1 MAQVTPSAPPEAR
14 PAGVERAVEEGA
26 AMAAGLPPAIARWAA
41 SAQPL
46 RRAVVLLLVG
56 TSYFAAA
63 KLGLLVAIVHTSAT
77 AVWPP
82 TGIAL
87 ASLLLLGNQAWPAIA
102 VGAFLANITTHGSVA
117 ACAGIA
123 TGNTLEALVGAWLVR
138 RYARGREAF
147 FSGLDAFR
155 FTVLAGV
162 LATSVSATFGVLSV
176 TLSGD
181 ATWAKFGPIW
191 WTWWLGD
198 MGGAFVV
205 APLILVWSTGPRV
218 PWNEWTRARAV
229 EAVCAFAALLLAGQ
243 AIFGW
248 LAPVGSDPVVLKFL
262 CMPILIWIAYR
273 FDPRTAA
280 TGVFVLAAIA
290 TLGTVRG
297 ALASGPGVLNESL
310 MLIQVYLAVTAM
322 STLVLAAAVH
332 ERTQA
337 ERALRATS
345 DELREALT
353 EVEAFSHAVS
363 HDLRT
368 PLSTVYNYAAVLEED
383 YGGQLDPDTL
393 GRLRRIRASVRSA
406 TDLLDELVKFVW
418 AGNPTIPKRMLDM
431 SALAREACAELVVAT
446 EDGSAVQFDVGE
458 LPPAHGNP
466 QMLGRVLY
474 NLLSNAVKFTRGREA
489 RRVTISGRVEG
500 NENVYS
506 VVDNG
511 VGFDPRLGEEMFRP
525 FYQANPVRFAG
536 AGLGLAIAAKIV
548 RRHGGRVGA
557 ESDGTSGARFWFT
570 LPEGGIDE
578 PVSGGPAG
586 R

>member
-1 MAQVTPSAPPEAR
+1 
-14 PAGVERAVEEGA
+14 
-26 AMAAGLPPAIARWAA
+26 MAAGLPPAIARWAA

-117 ACAGIA
+117 TCAGIA

-138 RYARGREAF
+138 RYARGREAL

-176 TLSGD
+176 TLWGD

-205 APLILVWSTGPRV
+205 APLILLWSTGPRV
-218 PWNEWTRARAV
+218 PWSEWTRARAV

-368 PLSTVYNYAAVLEED
+368 PMSTVYNYAAVLEED

-431 SALAREACAELVVAT
+431 TALAREACAELVVAT
-446 EDGSAVQFDVGE
+446 EDGSAVRFDVGE

-489 RRVTISGRVEG
+489 RRVEISGRVEG

-525 FYQANPVRFAG
+525 FYQGNPVRYAG

-557 ESDGTSGARFWFT
+557 ESDGASGARFWFT
-570 LPEGGIDE
+570 LPQGGVDE
-578 PVSGGPAG
+578 PVSGGLAG

>member
-1 MAQVTPSAPPEAR
+1 
-14 PAGVERAVEEGA
+14 
-26 AMAAGLPPAIARWAA
+26 MAAGLPPAIARWAA

-117 ACAGIA
+117 TCAGIA

-138 RYARGREAF
+138 RYARGREAL

-155 FTVLAGV
+155 FTLLAGV

-176 TLSGD
+176 TLWGD

-205 APLILVWSTGPRV
+205 APLILLWSTGPRV
-218 PWNEWTRARAV
+218 PWSEWTRARAV

-332 ERTQA
+332 ERAQA

-368 PLSTVYNYAAVLEED
+368 PMSTVYNYAAVLEED

-418 AGNPTIPKRMLDM
+418 AGNPTIPKRTLDM
-431 SALAREACAELVVAT
+431 TALAREACAELVVAT
-446 EDGSAVQFDVGE
+446 EDGSAVRFDVGE

-489 RRVTISGRVEG
+489 RRVEISGRVEG

-525 FYQANPVRFAG
+525 FYQGNPVRYAG

-557 ESDGTSGARFWFT
+557 ESDGASGARFWFT
-570 LPEGGIDE
+570 LPQGGVDE
-578 PVSGGPAG
+578 PVSGGLAG

>member
-1 MAQVTPSAPPEAR
+1 
-14 PAGVERAVEEGA
+14 
-26 AMAAGLPPAIARWAA
+26 
-41 SAQPL
+41 
-46 RRAVVLLLVG
+46 
-56 TSYFAAA
+56 
-63 KLGLLVAIVHTSAT
+63 
-77 AVWPP
+77 
-82 TGIAL
+82 
-87 ASLLLLGNQAWPAIA
+87 
-102 VGAFLANITTHGSVA
+102 
-117 ACAGIA
+117 
-123 TGNTLEALVGAWLVR
+123 
-138 RYARGREAF
+138 
-147 FSGLDAFR
+147 
-155 FTVLAGV
+155 
-162 LATSVSATFGVLSV
+162 
-176 TLSGD
+176 
-181 ATWAKFGPIW
+181 
-191 WTWWLGD
+191 
-198 MGGAFVV
+198 
-205 APLILVWSTGPRV
+205 
-218 PWNEWTRARAV
+218 
-229 EAVCAFAALLLAGQ
+229 
-243 AIFGW
+243 
-248 LAPVGSDPVVLKFL
+248 
-262 CMPILIWIAYR
+262 
-273 FDPRTAA
+273 
-280 TGVFVLAAIA
+280 
-290 TLGTVRG
+290 
-297 ALASGPGVLNESL
+297 VLNESL

-332 ERTQA
+332 ERAQA

-368 PLSTVYNYAAVLEED
+368 PMSTVYNYAAVLEED
-383 YGGQLDPDTL
+383 YGEQLDPDTL

-418 AGNPTIPKRMLDM
+418 AGNPTIPKRTLDM
-431 SALAREACAELVVAT
+431 TALAREACAELVVAT

-489 RRVTISGRVEG
+489 RRVAISGRVEG

-525 FYQANPVRFAG
+525 FYQGNPVRYAG

>member
-1 MAQVTPSAPPEAR
+1 
-14 PAGVERAVEEGA
+14 
-26 AMAAGLPPAIARWAA
+26 MAAGLPPAIARWAA

-117 ACAGIA
+117 TCAGIA

-205 APLILVWSTGPRV
+205 APLILLWSTGPRV
-218 PWNEWTRARAV
+218 PWSEWTRARAV

-332 ERTQA
+332 ERAQA

-368 PLSTVYNYAAVLEED
+368 PMSTVYNYAAVLEED
-383 YGGQLDPDTL
+383 YGEQLDPDTL

-418 AGNPTIPKRMLDM
+418 AGNPTIPKRTLDM
-431 SALAREACAELVVAT
+431 TALAREACAELVVAT
-446 EDGSAVQFDVGE
+446 EDGSAVRFDVGE

-489 RRVTISGRVEG
+489 RRVEISGRVEG

-525 FYQANPVRFAG
+525 FYQGNPVRYAG

-570 LPEGGIDE
+570 LPEGGVDE
-578 PVSGGPAG
+578 PVSRGPAG

>member
-14 PAGVERAVEEGA
+14 PARVERAVEEGA

-138 RYARGREAF
+138 RYARGREAL

-176 TLSGD
+176 TLWGD
-181 ATWAKFGPIW
+181 ATWARFGPIW

-205 APLILVWSTGPRV
+205 APLILLWSTGPHV
-218 PWNEWTRARAV
+218 PWSQWTRARAV

-332 ERTQA
+332 ERAQA

-368 PLSTVYNYAAVLEED
+368 PMSTVYNYAAVLEED
-383 YGGQLDPDTL
+383 YGEQLDPDTL
-393 GRLRRIRASVRSA
+393 KRLKRIRASVRSA

-418 AGNPTIPKRMLDM
+418 AGNPTIPKRTLDM
-431 SALAREACAELVVAT
+431 TALAREACAELVVAT
-446 EDGSAVQFDVGE
+446 EDGSAVRFDVGE

-489 RRVTISGRVEG
+489 RRVEISGRVEG

-525 FYQANPVRFAG
+525 FYQANPIRFAG

-557 ESDGTSGARFWFT
+557 ESDGASGARFWFT
-570 LPEGGIDE
+570 LPQGGIDE
-578 PVSGGPAG
+578 LVSGGPAG